1 LLNLLGIALVGWL
14 LSMSPVMTNLKHI
27 AAIQW

>member
-1 LLNLLGIALVGWL
+1 LLNFLGISLVGWL
-14 LSMSPVMTNLKHI
+14 LSMSPVMTDLKHI